1 MTHLTEQQINALAKL
16 REPFPASEI
25 RYLPRVW
32 CGNCRDMK
40 GACKNHQR
48 VKCQKCRNNISS
60 AHIDLAYVGH
70 AEATNRLLNIDPAWG
85 WEPVALDEKGLPQHD
100 QNGGLWI
107 RLTVCGVTRL
117 GYGNAEGKRGGDAVK
132 EIIGDAIRNA
142 GMRFGMAL
150 DLWTSS
156 DLEIAENGPKDAP
169 VRLQPAPHGQASV
182 PESEPNRTAAAP
194 GTWAGTATPGAA
206 GADPNSVAVKGRS
219 QPAQDFAFSASE
231 AADQAMVKYIY
242 RQASAA
248 GLLGETVKVDRELLQ
263 LGAYLIA
270 RGKELAES
278 KPKSDAEVAADTA
291 RARQEMYQAAEAAGL
306 TARDADQCFKSDYD
320 ADSVY
325 GTAEQLRAVAASF
338 AGTSHVPDAD
348 IAERELRTVAAKA
361 GLTNLDEEFEK
372 SFGLPIAQAP
382 APQLREM
389 TAILTGSAA

>member
-1 MTHLTEQQINALAKL
+1 MTDLTEQQITSLAKL
-16 REPFPASEI
+16 REPFPAAEI

-40 GACKNHQR
+40 GACKIHQR
-48 VKCQKCRNNISS
+48 AKCQKCRNNISS

-169 VRLQPAPHGQASV
+169 VGAEPKPGSEQGPERQSTPAPAGAKRSR
-182 PESEPNRTAAAP
+182 PKPAADPDAAATDSRP
-194 GTWAGTATPGAA
+194 GAMPPAGEAEQQAALDAMWAAARDTNFVEGLPAQFASAFGHPIEQGTA
-206 GADPNSVAVKGRS
+206 
-219 QPAQDFAFSASE
+219 SE
-231 AADQAMVKYIY
+231 F
-242 RQASAA
+242 RQATSLMRTPAA
-248 GLLGETVKVDRELLQ
+248 
-263 LGAYLIA
+263 A
-270 RGKELAES
+270 
-278 KPKSDAEVAADTA
+278 
-291 RARQEMYQAAEAAGL
+291 
-306 TARDADQCFKSDYD
+306 
-320 ADSVY
+320 
-325 GTAEQLRAVAASF
+325 
-338 AGTSHVPDAD
+338 
-348 IAERELRTVAAKA
+348 
-361 GLTNLDEEFEK
+361 
-372 SFGLPIAQAP
+372 
-382 APQLREM
+382 
-389 TAILTGSAA
+389 

>member
-1 MTHLTEQQINALAKL
+1 MTDLTEQQITSLAKL
-16 REPFPASEI
+16 REPFPQAEI

-32 CGNCRDMK
+32 CGTCRDMK

-48 VKCQKCRNNISS
+48 VKCQKCRNNITS

-169 VRLQPAPHGQASV
+169 ARLESTPQASGAG
-182 PESEPNRTAAAP
+182 PDSEPVQETPTAPQPQPQLRQVQRADDGRQAALDEMKALAESINFADGLAAQFQSTFGHSIEQGTAAEFREATALMRGTAAA
-194 GTWAGTATPGAA
+194 
-206 GADPNSVAVKGRS
+206 
-219 QPAQDFAFSASE
+219 
-231 AADQAMVKYIY
+231 
-242 RQASAA
+242 
-248 GLLGETVKVDRELLQ
+248 
-263 LGAYLIA
+263 
-270 RGKELAES
+270 
-278 KPKSDAEVAADTA
+278 
-291 RARQEMYQAAEAAGL
+291 
-306 TARDADQCFKSDYD
+306 
-320 ADSVY
+320 
-325 GTAEQLRAVAASF
+325 
-338 AGTSHVPDAD
+338 
-348 IAERELRTVAAKA
+348 
-361 GLTNLDEEFEK
+361 
-372 SFGLPIAQAP
+372 
-382 APQLREM
+382 
-389 TAILTGSAA
+389 